1 MANTYTQCYFHL
13 VFSPK
18 NRLALIKT
26 EWKDNLERYISVIVQ
41 NRKHKL
47 LAINAQPDHIHILIG
62 YYLSDLIPDLVE
74 AIKTSSTHW
83 VKENRFSEFKFEWQK
98 GYGAFTHSKS
108 QIDTVVKYIVNQDNH
123 HKKSSFRDEYLE
135 MLRNNGV
142 EFDEAYVFDFFD

>member
-47 LAINAQPDHIHILIG
+47 FIVVPHN
-62 YYLSDLIPDLVE
+62 
-74 AIKTSSTHW
+74 W
-83 VKENRFSEFKFEWQK
+83 
-98 GYGAFTHSKS
+98 
-108 QIDTVVKYIVNQDNH
+108 TVT
-123 HKKSSFRDEYLE
+123 LE
-135 MLRNNGV
+135 TN
-142 EFDEAYVFDFFD
+142 